1 MFFEIFMRKLALLFG
16 AKSFIMLT
24 HLTIFYVNIQKLISG
39 LPRERTSCRRITI
52 SNFEFWDT
60 FQNSKFQFTTTVIV
74 QFYYYNVSLNM
85 SSYTTPVLKI
95 LNRVNS
101 RLFVIFEVIGVKKGQ
116 KSSTM
121 IWYYMICRMKILN
134 LDRKRM
140 RMCVG

>member
-60 FQNSKFQFTTTVIV
+60 FQNSKFQLTTTVIV

-95 LNRVNS
+95 LNKVETLDSSWYS
-101 RLFVIFEVIGVKKGQ
+101 RSSGSKKAKKVQ
-116 KSSTM
+116 PWFD
-121 IWYYMICRMKILN
+121 IRMKILN
-134 LDRKRM
+134 LYRKRM

>member
-95 LNRVNS
+95 LNKVETLDSSWYS
-101 RLFVIFEVIGVKKGQ
+101 RSLGSKKVKKVQ
-116 KSSTM
+116 PWFD
-121 IWYYMICRMKILN
+121 IRMKILN

>member
-39 LPRERTSCRRITI
+39 LPRERTIVVLTNQ
-52 SNFEFWDT
+52 NFEFWDT

-74 QFYYYNVSLNM
+74 QFYYIVSLNM

-95 LNRVNS
+95 LNKVETLDSSWYS
-101 RLFVIFEVIGVKKGQ
+101 RSLRSKKA
-116 KSSTM
+116 KKVHSWFD
-121 IWYYMICRMKILN
+121 IRMKILN

>member
-1 MFFEIFMRKLALLFG
+1 MRKLALLFG

-95 LNRVNS
+95 LNKVETLDSSWYS
-101 RLFVIFEVIGVKKGQ
+101 RSLGSKKVKKVQ
-116 KSSTM
+116 PWFD
-121 IWYYMICRMKILN
+121 IRMKILN